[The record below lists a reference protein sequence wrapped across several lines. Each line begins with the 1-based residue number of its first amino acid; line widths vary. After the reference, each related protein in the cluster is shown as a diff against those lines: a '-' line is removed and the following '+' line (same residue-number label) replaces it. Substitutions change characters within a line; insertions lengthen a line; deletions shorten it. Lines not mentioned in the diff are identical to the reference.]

1 MASTSES
8 HYVQPALHTYRF
20 VKRKAVNHPLVQ
32 GLLDQSALVISDAS
46 AQTIASLALPQTRP
60 TSFLEIGA
68 GRGIKTILLQLGA
81 FTRYGS
87 FLDLDSVEVNAQKNT
102 IARQQLE
109 KAHIPQVHHWVTDAR
124 DLQDFTDGFY
134 DAVFIDA
141 PCSGL
146 GTLRRHP
153 EIRWRLKPE
162 DLTELHN
169 LTSAILSCAGQK
181 VAPGGQLTYATCTI
195 TYEENQ
201 SVIKEFLAT
210 SLGLEFSVEQ
220 VFETPLQ
227 PDGPDLHFACVLR
240 RH

>member
-1 MASTSES
+1 M
-8 HYVQPALHTYRF
+8 QPALHTYRF
-20 VKRKAVNHPLVQ
+20 EKRKAVNHPLVQ

-81 FTRYGS
+81 FARYGS

-146 GTLRRHP
+146 GTLRR
-153 EIRWRLKPE
+153 
-162 DLTELHN
+162 
-169 LTSAILSCAGQK
+169 IL
-181 VAPGGQLTYATCTI
+181 
-195 TYEENQ
+195 
-201 SVIKEFLAT
+201 
-210 SLGLEFSVEQ
+210 
-220 VFETPLQ
+220 
-227 PDGPDLHFACVLR
+227 R
-240 RH
+240 